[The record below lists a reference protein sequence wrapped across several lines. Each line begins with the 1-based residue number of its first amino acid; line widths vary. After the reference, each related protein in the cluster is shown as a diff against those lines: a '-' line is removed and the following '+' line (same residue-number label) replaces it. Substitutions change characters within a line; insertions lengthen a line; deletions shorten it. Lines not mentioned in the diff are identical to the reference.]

1 MPYIESQDRS
11 KFSLDTLL
19 GNINHNGITPGELN
33 YLVTRLAMA
42 YIDHKGLN
50 YTHINDVLGALEG
63 SKQEFYRR
71 VAVDYERKKIVEN
84 GDVYP
89 VTVTPKYPSTKE
101 FNGS

>member
-1 MPYIESQDRS
+1 MPYIENKDRS

-19 GNINHNGITPGELN
+19 NNIEFNGITPGELN
-33 YLVTRLAMA
+33 YLVTRLAIA

-50 YTHINDVLGALEG
+50 YTYINDVLGALEG
-63 SKQEFYRR
+63 AKQEFYRR
-71 VAVDYERKKIVEN
+71 VAVDYEQKKIESN

-89 VTVTPKYPSTKE
+89 SLKTPKYPGVGE